1 MDMLTNMLG
10 GLAAFLTTIAN
21 VPQVIKCVRTG
32 KSGDLSKKMLIALA
46 LGFTLWL
53 TYGLLREDLIIAGA
67 NAISLEP
74 WPGRHPARLQMARG
88 TPEPIAAISG
98 AR

>member
-1 MDMLTNMLG
+1 MDMLTNVLG
-10 GLAAFLTTIAN
+10 GLAAFLTTVAN

-53 TYGLLREDLIIAGA
+53 SYGLLRDDFIIAAA
-67 NAISLEP
+67 NAVSLGLIAILLGFKWRE
-74 WPGRHPARLQMARG
+74 GRQSP
-88 TPEPIAAISG
+88 
-98 AR
+98 

>member
-1 MDMLTNMLG
+1 MDILTNVLG

-46 LGFTLWL
+46 VGFTLWL
-53 TYGLLREDLIIAGA
+53 GYGLLRDDLIIASA
-67 NAISLEP
+67 NAVSLGLVAILLGFKWRE
-74 WPGRHPARLQMARG
+74 GHPS
-88 TPEPIAAISG
+88 P
-98 AR
+98 

>member
-1 MDMLTNMLG
+1 MDIVTNVIG

-21 VPQVIKCVRTG
+21 IPQVIKCFRTG

-53 TYGLLREDLIIAGA
+53 AYGLLRDDLIIAGA
-67 NAISLEP
+67 NAVSLGLVAILLGFKWRE
-74 WPGRHPARLQMARG
+74 GRQAQ
-88 TPEPIAAISG
+88 
-98 AR
+98 

>member
-1 MDMLTNMLG
+1 MDIVTNLLG

-21 VPQVIKCVRTG
+21 VPQVIKCFRTG

-53 TYGLLREDLIIAGA
+53 TYGLLRDDLIIAGA
-67 NAISLEP
+67 NAVSLGLVAILLGFKWRE
-74 WPGRHPARLQMARG
+74 GRQAQ
-88 TPEPIAAISG
+88 
-98 AR
+98 